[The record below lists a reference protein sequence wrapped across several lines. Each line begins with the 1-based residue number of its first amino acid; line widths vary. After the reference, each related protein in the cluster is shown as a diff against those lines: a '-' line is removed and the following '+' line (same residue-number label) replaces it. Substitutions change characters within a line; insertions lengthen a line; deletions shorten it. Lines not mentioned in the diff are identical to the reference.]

1 MKWLRIDAVLSMHR
15 RQLAEHG
22 GSDGVRDVGL
32 LESALARA
40 QNIEAYEPHADIAR
54 LAAAY
59 AYGIAKN
66 HPFVDGNKRT
76 ALVAMRTFL
85 VLNGFSLDATPA
97 DKYLTFISL
106 ADGSLS
112 EEELAGWLRTR
123 ITVAGEE

>member
-40 QNIEAYEPHADIAR
+40 QNIEAYEPDADIAR

-76 ALVAMRTFL
+76 ALVATLTFL
-85 VLNGFSLDATPA
+85 HLNGLEIHASMQSRYEIFVA
-97 DKYLTFISL
+97 L
-106 ADGSLS
+106 ADGSLD
-112 EEELAGWLRTR
+112 EAAFAAWLDNNTR
-123 ITVAGEE
+123 ASR